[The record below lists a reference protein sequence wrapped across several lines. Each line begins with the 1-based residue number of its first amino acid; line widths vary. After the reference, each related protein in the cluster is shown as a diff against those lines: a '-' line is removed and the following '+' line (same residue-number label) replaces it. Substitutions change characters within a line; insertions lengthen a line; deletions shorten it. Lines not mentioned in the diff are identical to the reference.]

1 MPAPLSIIIPT
12 LNAAPALGD
21 TLACLIEG
29 LDSGLVRE
37 LVISDGGSG
46 DDIAGI
52 SQGVGATLVTG
63 SAGRGGQLARAAQVA
78 RGDWLLFL
86 HADTHLSPGW
96 SGAVLDHIRT
106 SRDAACF
113 RLRFR
118 ARGLGARLVAG
129 GANLRA
135 RFGLPYGDQ
144 GLLIS
149 RALYD
154 EIGGFADI
162 ALMEDVAMAR
172 NLRGRLKMLPA
183 VAATD
188 ATRYQSGGWL
198 RRPARNLWTLARYLG
213 GANPEKLARFYRK

>member
-12 LNAAPALGD
+12 LNAAPELGA
-21 TLACLIEG
+21 TLACLVEG
-29 LDSGLVRE
+29 LDSGLLRE
-37 LVISDGGSG
+37 LVISDGGSR

-52 SQGVGATLVTG
+52 AEGIGATLVTG
-63 SAGRGGQLARAAQVA
+63 SAGRGGQLARGARMA

-96 SGAVLDHIRT
+96 SGAVFEHIRR
-106 SRDAACF
+106 SDDAACF

-118 ARGLGARLVAG
+118 APGLGARLVAG

-135 RFGLPYGDQ
+135 RLGLPYGDQ
-144 GLLIS
+144 GLLMS

-154 EIGGFADI
+154 EVGGFADI

-172 NLRGRLKMLPA
+172 KLRRRLVMLPCQA
-183 VAATD
+183 NTGAE
-188 ATRYQSGGWL
+188 RYQRGGWL
-198 RRPARNLWTLARYLG
+198 RRPVRNLWTLARYLG
-213 GANPEKLARFYRK
+213 GASPEKLARFYRK